1 MSKTYKHQ
9 DYYDFIHHKELPIK
23 KIKKWQKF
31 VDWVNFGNYKNMENS
46 RWLKHKHRNKD
57 RYELD
62 EYDD

>member
-1 MSKTYKHQ
+1 MANNKKTAQ
-9 DYYDFIHHKELPIK
+9 DIVKPIK
-23 KIKKWQKF
+23 KTKKWQKF